1 MKNFFNIKDMC
12 ISTLITLILAAIV
25 IIARF
30 NYINTIL
37 AFIACE
43 CLVGYIYRNS
53 ILKKKLYLQNK
64 SHFTEQ
70 SDEPQKPFNA
80 AYYDL
85 YNNFNFNRVMLLIK
99 AMLVG
104 LSVSSVLLADESDI
118 IKYITGGIV
127 AVASSVIVVCIVIFT
142 AKKENTIMKLLS
154 VRKDTWYGDYTKQE
168 LEIIKE
174 LGK

>member
-1 MKNFFNIKDMC
+1 
-12 ISTLITLILAAIV
+12 
-25 IIARF
+25 
-30 NYINTIL
+30 
-37 AFIACE
+37 
-43 CLVGYIYRNS
+43 
-53 ILKKKLYLQNK
+53 
-64 SHFTEQ
+64 
-70 SDEPQKPFNA
+70 
-80 AYYDL
+80 
-85 YNNFNFNRVMLLIK
+85 MLLIK

-154 VRKDTWYGDYTKQE
+154 VRKDTWYGDYTEQE

>member
-53 ILKKKLYLQNK
+53 ILKDRLSSQVQQN
-64 SHFTEQ
+64 
-70 SDEPQKPFNA
+70 
-80 AYYDL
+80 
-85 YNNFNFNRVMLLIK
+85 
-99 AMLVG
+99 
-104 LSVSSVLLADESDI
+104 
-118 IKYITGGIV
+118 
-127 AVASSVIVVCIVIFT
+127 
-142 AKKENTIMKLLS
+142 
-154 VRKDTWYGDYTKQE
+154 
-168 LEIIKE
+168 
-174 LGK
+174 